1 MLWLKLLGVVIP
13 HTIGSENILD
23 YSQISGCKTFLSF
36 AKNYPD
42 CASIGTPIDKVIDQ
56 GLSKQLFSS
65 TFHAWFNTHKEG
77 EIKRME
83 DQELLVVVEL
93 GGYPNFVPLY
103 QRLNYKVEMVNSVR
117 KAQAWLKKHRPQVVV
132 AEFYSDPQFRDRM
145 SNLESLLATLQRYDI
160 EAKIIVL
167 IDTKYLQRLEEVK
180 ARYTI
185 DGVLIFPIDDKAMEA
200 AIHRATALR

>member
-1 MLWLKLLGVVIP
+1 
-13 HTIGSENILD
+13 
-23 YSQISGCKTFLSF
+23 
-36 AKNYPD
+36 
-42 CASIGTPIDKVIDQ
+42 
-56 GLSKQLFSS
+56 
-65 TFHAWFNTHKEG
+65 
-77 EIKRME
+77 ME
-83 DQELLVVVEL
+83 DPELLAVVEL

-167 IDTKYLQRLEEVK
+167 IDAKYLQRLEKVK
-180 ARYTI
+180 ARYAI
-185 DGVLIFPIDDKAMEA
+185 HGVLTFPVDDNAMQA
-200 AIHRATALR
+200 AIQTR